1 MYRIEKVLNN
11 NSVLVYGEEKEVI
24 FLGKGIGFG
33 KKVND
38 SFEPNDQ
45 MKKYI
50 VETKAQE
57 TREPHEIIGNVDPI
71 YIEIASEI
79 IKFSQEKFDYV
90 DTKILLPLADH
101 IDFAIKRMQ
110 ENVNMSN
117 PFKKDIELLFPEEY
131 KVALKGKQLIKTVT
145 NYEITDD
152 EVGYI
157 TLHVHSAISSEH
169 IAESM
174 EAMEIIHSSIDKLR
188 KELKIVIDSNS
199 ISYIRLMNHM
209 KYLLLRLNTEEK
221 LQMDIGDF
229 TKERFPFAYN
239 QAKDICEQL
248 AKVMN
253 KNIPDSEV
261 GYLALHLERIISI
274 ELK

>member
-38 SFEPNDQ
+38 SFEPNEQ

-79 IKFSQEKFDYV
+79 IKFAQEKFDYV

-221 LQMDIGDF
+221 LQMDISDF
-229 TKERFPFAYN
+229 TKERFPFAYS
-239 QAKDICEQL
+239 QAKEICEQL